1 MELVLLATLVL
12 LGAMLA
18 APSLV
23 VAARPGG
30 PAAGCLGLGRWAPL
44 PSRSLARAGAPP
56 RRARALPEPP
66 SRAGPPG
73 RGRSGRSPA
82 ELAVRQG
89 FCCGAAKDG
98 VEPRAGPNRD
108 EAMHEPR
115 VKPLNPCFGS
125 GPTAKRPGW
134 CTSVLEGALLGRS
147 HRSAEAK
154 ARLVEV
160 CERSRRL
167 LGIPADYRIGI
178 MPGSDT
184 GAFEAAMWSL
194 LGPRGVDCLAFESFG
209 EGWLTDI
216 EKQLKLADVRALRA
230 PYGELPDLAAVDGDR
245 DVVFCWNGTTS
256 GVRVPDGS
264 WIRDDRRGLVLC
276 DATSAAFAMELPWA
290 KLDVVT
296 WSWQKVLGG
305 EAQHGMLVL
314 GPRAVERLASW
325 SPPWPV
331 PKLFRLTSKGKLA
344 EAIFAGETINTPS
357 LLAVEDALD
366 GLRWAEAIGGLPAL
380 IERCRANLAVLER
393 LVAAGKGFGFLA
405 RRPEIRSPT
414 SVCLTIEHPA
424 VLRLDEP
431 GRQAVVKAMCALLAE
446 AKVAYDIASYRDAPA
461 GLRIWCG
468 ATVETADLEALVPWL
483 VFALETVARRLP
495 AA

>member
-1 MELVLLATLVL
+1 
-12 LGAMLA
+12 
-18 APSLV
+18 
-23 VAARPGG
+23 
-30 PAAGCLGLGRWAPL
+30 
-44 PSRSLARAGAPP
+44 
-56 RRARALPEPP
+56 
-66 SRAGPPG
+66 
-73 RGRSGRSPA
+73 
-82 ELAVRQG
+82 
-89 FCCGAAKDG
+89 
-98 VEPRAGPNRD
+98 
-108 EAMHEPR
+108 MHEPQ
-115 VKPLNPCFGS
+115 VKPRNPCFGS

-134 CTSVLEGALLGRS
+134 STSVLEGALVGRS
-147 HRSAEAK
+147 HRSREAK

-167 LGIPADYRIGI
+167 LGIPTEYRIGI
-178 MPGSDT
+178 LPGSDT

-209 EGWLTDI
+209 EGWLVDI

-230 PYGELPDLAAVDGDR
+230 PYGELPDLAAVDFDR

-256 GVRVPDGS
+256 GVRVPNGD
-264 WIRDDRRGLVLC
+264 WIAEDRRGLVLC

-314 GPRAVERLASW
+314 SPRAVQRLSSW
-325 SPPWPV
+325 SPPWPL

-344 EAIFAGETINTPS
+344 EGIFAGETINTPS
-357 LLAVEDALD
+357 MLAVEDALD
-366 GLRWAEAIGGLPAL
+366 GLAWAEAIGGLPAL

-393 LVAAGKGFGFLA
+393 LVEERRGFAFLA
-405 RRPEIRSPT
+405 ARPEIRSPT
-414 SVCLTIEHPA
+414 SVCLTLDDPTIA
-424 VLRLDEP
+424 RLDEA
-431 GRQAVVKAMCALLAE
+431 RKQAVVKEMTSLLAE
-446 AKVAYDIASYRDAPA
+446 AEVAYDIASYRDAPA

-483 VFALETVARRLP
+483 VFALDTVKRRL
-495 AA
+495 AAG